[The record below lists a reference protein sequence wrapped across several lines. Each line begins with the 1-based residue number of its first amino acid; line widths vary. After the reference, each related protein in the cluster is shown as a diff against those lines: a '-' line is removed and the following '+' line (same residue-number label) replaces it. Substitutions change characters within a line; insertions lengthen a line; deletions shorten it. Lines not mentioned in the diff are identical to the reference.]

1 VTQSAMTS
9 ETSSQMEEISR
20 ADQETQTLGMWI
32 FLAGEVM
39 FFGAVFTTYI
49 IYRHLYPSV
58 FAEASRHL
66 DIVIGSL
73 NTFILLTSS
82 LCMAL
87 AVNAIQRD
95 KRKLLTLFLA
105 ATIIL
110 GLIFLGLKA
119 LEYSH
124 EFEQNLFPGGNF
136 LYSGKNPENARL
148 FFSLYFTMTGLHAAH
163 MIVGIILLS
172 TLLIRSVRKQFTSLR
187 YTPVETIGLFWHF
200 IDIVWIF
207 IFPLLYLIDRF

>member
-1 VTQSAMTS
+1 MTS
-9 ETSSQMEEISR
+9 EFASQVEELAR
-20 ADQETQTLGMWI
+20 FDQESQTLGMWI

-49 IYRHLYPSV
+49 IYRHIYPTV
-58 FAEASRHL
+58 FADASRHL

-82 LCMAL
+82 FTMAM
-87 AVNAIQRD
+87 AVFSIQND
-95 KRKLLTLFLA
+95 KRNLLTISLI

-110 GLIFLGLKA
+110 GIIFLGLKA

-124 EFEQNLFPGGNF
+124 EFEQNLFPGGIF
-136 LYSGKNPENARL
+136 QYPGPNPENAKL

-163 MIVGIILLS
+163 MILGIILLF
-172 TLLIRSVRKQFTSLR
+172 TLLIRSIRRKFTSWN
-187 YTPVETIGLFWHF
+187 YAPVETVGLFWHF
-200 IDIVWIF
+200 IDIAWIF